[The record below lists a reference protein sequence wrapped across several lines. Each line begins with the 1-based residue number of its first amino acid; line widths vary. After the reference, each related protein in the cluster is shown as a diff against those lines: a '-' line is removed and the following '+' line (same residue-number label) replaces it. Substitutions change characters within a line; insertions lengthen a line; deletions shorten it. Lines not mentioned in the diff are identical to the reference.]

1 MRRSLR
7 VQPMRRQSGVIL
19 LVLVGLM
26 GLGAT
31 YGMLRAFNQAAGL
44 NSSRQAKNA
53 LVVDEAKSALLMYVS
68 TQAAAESFPGKL
80 PCPEDTSRIGTANEG
95 DAMGYCSLPAV
106 GRLPWKTL
114 GYAKAPLD
122 LDGEQLWYAV
132 SPGFNRANGTATLVI
147 NSNTPAGLTVD
158 SSTARAVALI
168 FSPGRPL
175 TGQSRPAI
183 SSGSPPAA
191 ANYLDGENATLDINF
206 ITHGAAGG
214 VSVTFNDQVAV
225 VSQHELFSIVEPAVA
240 KRLTDA
246 MVTGTKNLTSVYA
259 STSWGTSS
267 TAPVFPYAVPFGNP
281 DTSTFQGVSGTIQ
294 GLLPVTFSTS
304 STDATQYCNPVTD
317 GPRCNPTFVSWF
329 SFQSLTRQSGATM
342 YASPAAT
349 CAVAASQLSCTIYTN
364 GTGAINVSL
373 VATASNVAM
382 ALRELDS
389 DAPSTADFNS
399 AGRTASAS
407 INSNGSATITFQGRV
422 ASSVAAGTMS
432 TNFFGC
438 AGAFFG
444 ICTRRTFNLPIRV
457 FSDHPIT
464 NSLDTEHGWFL
475 RNEWHKLTYY
485 AISSGF
491 AASGSRSCTG
501 SACLTV
507 SNLSPSPNN
516 NKRALLILAGHPI
529 GAQARPSGTLSN
541 YLESE
546 NLSPIDATFVT
557 QQSSL
562 RFNDRVV
569 VVDSN

>member
-206 ITHGAAGG
+206 ITHGAAGS
-214 VSVTFNDQVAV
+214 VSTVFNDQVAV
-225 VSQHELFSIVEPAVA
+225 VSHQDLFGIVEPAVA
-240 KRLTDA
+240 KRLYDA
-246 MVTGTKNLTSVYA
+246 MVAGTKSLTSIYA
-259 STSWGTSS
+259 SATWGASS
-267 TAPVFPYAVPFGNP
+267 AAPVFPYPVPFGNP
-281 DTSTFQGVSGTIQ
+281 DTSTFQGVSGTTQ
-294 GLLPVTFSTS
+294 GLLPVTFSTNS
-304 STDATQYCNPVTD
+304 AAADCNPATD
-317 GPRCNPTFVSWF
+317 GPRCNPTFVQWT
-329 SFQSLTRQSGATM
+329 SFQSITRQSGGTL
-342 YASPAAT
+342 YASPAPT
-349 CAVAASQLSCTIYTN
+349 CTVAASQLSCVLYSNNTSTLV
-364 GTGAINVSL
+364 INL
-373 VATASNVAM
+373 IATASNVAM
-382 ALRELDS
+382 ALRQLDA
-389 DAPSTADFNS
+389 DAPSVSDFNP
-399 AGRTASAS
+399 AGRTASA
-407 INSNGSATITFQGRV
+407 ILNSDGSSRITFQGRV
-422 ASSVAAGTMS
+422 ILGTG
-432 TNFFGC
+432 NFYGCSGAIFGFC
-438 AGAFFG
+438 Y
-444 ICTRRTFNLPIRV
+444 RRTFTMPIRM
-457 FSDHPIT
+457 FEDHPIV
-464 NSLDTEHGWFL
+464 NSSDVDHGWFTT
-475 RNEWHKLTYY
+475 NEWHKLTYY

-491 AASGSRSCTG
+491 AASGSRSCSG
-501 SACLTV
+501 AVCLTV
-507 SNLSPSPNN
+507 SNLGTSPNN
-516 NKRALLILAGHPI
+516 NKRALLILAGRPI
-529 GAQARPSGTLSN
+529 AAQTRPSATLSN

-546 NLSPIDATFVT
+546 NVSPIDVTFVT
-557 QQSSL
+557 QKNSL
-562 RFNDRVV
+562 QFNDRVLI
-569 VVDSN
+569 VDSN